1 MLKVILMI
9 DCNICGQNFNSIITS
24 SDRHPAA
31 WEFLAQGLEYQAE
44 SRGWTISGPAH
55 HCDYCVT
62 DVMLI
67 SREAGEKAA
76 QVAKKMQEVED
87 DNECPF

>member
-24 SDRHPAA
+24 SDRHPAT

-44 SRGWTISGPAH
+44 SSGWTISGPAH
-55 HCDYCVT
+55 HCDWCVT
-62 DVMLI
+62 DVMLAG
-67 SREAGEKAA
+67 REVGEKAA

-87 DNECPF
+87 DNEYPF